1 VVEPFSLATAA
12 VALLTPLLQ
21 RAGGRVAEQA
31 ADALTDAALPAVKRL
46 YQAVKER
53 LRPGTYAG
61 SQLEGVEQRPDSES
75 RQQALRSALAEELEA
90 DPAFAAEVERLVGE
104 AHAAGGVQLTVSDAG
119 VVAGRDVHQRGQY
132 VAGRDLNIGDAG
144 HDPR

>member
-1 VVEPFSLATAA
+1 VEPFSLAAAA

-21 RAGGRVAEQA
+21 RAVGRFAEQG
-31 ADALTDAALPAVKRL
+31 ADALADAAVPTVKRL
-46 YQAVKER
+46 YQALKDR

-90 DPAFAAEVERLVGE
+90 DPTFAAEVNRLVGE
-104 AHAAGGVQLTVSDAG
+104 AQAAGGVQLTVSDVG

-132 VAGRDLNIGDAG
+132 VAGRDLNIGNAG
-144 HDPR
+144 QDQQ

>member
-1 VVEPFSLATAA
+1 VEPFSLAAAA
-12 VALLTPLLQ
+12 VA
-21 RAGGRVAEQA
+21 
-31 ADALTDAALPAVKRL
+31 DAAVPAVKRL
-46 YQAVKER
+46 YQALKDR

-104 AHAAGGVQLTVSDAG
+104 AQAAGGVQLTVSDAG

-132 VAGRDLNIGDAG
+132 VAGRDLSIGNTDQ
-144 HDPR
+144 DQR